1 MPPDDAPP
9 MDDAALLAALNQP
22 HVDLSELVVTDV
34 KVHDEEALIRRVNLL
49 EILTE
54 GHEDVHPPARGSR
67 IELVRSF
74 TRETLRLPHLT
85 PRPPSIL
92 PRSEQDIRDYF
103 TSGGTSRPFG
113 KMHAPASPSSL
124 RAKFPEPDEDAF
136 RAWFPGLRRTSTE
149 FVDPE
154 ANGKFIFISSVWA
167 ITLTSCLFNRQ
178 TEVQGN
184 RLAKRG

>member
-1 MPPDDAPP
+1 M
-9 MDDAALLAALNQP
+9 
-22 HVDLSELVVTDV
+22 
-34 KVHDEEALIRRVNLL
+34 
-49 EILTE
+49 
-54 GHEDVHPPARGSR
+54 
-67 IELVRSF
+67 
-74 TRETLRLPHLT
+74 RETLRLPHLT

-154 ANGKFIFISSVWA
+154 ANGDFIFISSIRA
-167 ITLTSCLFNRQ
+167 IRVTSCYVFLTNRQ

>member
-1 MPPDDAPP
+1 M
-9 MDDAALLAALNQP
+9 
-22 HVDLSELVVTDV
+22 
-34 KVHDEEALIRRVNLL
+34 
-49 EILTE
+49 
-54 GHEDVHPPARGSR
+54 
-67 IELVRSF
+67 RSF

-85 PRPPSIL
+85 LRPPSIL

-113 KMHAPASPSSL
+113 KMHAPASPDSL
-124 RAKFPEPDEDAF
+124 RAKFPEPDKDAF

-154 ANGKFIFISSVWA
+154 ANGDFIFISSVWA
-167 ITLTSCLFNRQ
+167 IKVTSCYVFLTNRQ

>member
-1 MPPDDAPP
+1 M
-9 MDDAALLAALNQP
+9 
-22 HVDLSELVVTDV
+22 
-34 KVHDEEALIRRVNLL
+34 
-49 EILTE
+49 
-54 GHEDVHPPARGSR
+54 
-67 IELVRSF
+67 
-74 TRETLRLPHLT
+74 
-85 PRPPSIL
+85 
-92 PRSEQDIRDYF
+92 
-103 TSGGTSRPFG
+103 RPFG

-154 ANGKFIFISSVWA
+154 ANGKFISSIRA
-167 ITLTSCLFNRQ
+167 IALISCLLNRQ